1 MTSQLDTGPSSELWR
16 YGIEDLERLPFA
28 GHGVWRSIGPAPLIV
43 TGDQPAKASDPMPA
57 RWSTSPSI
65 PPAETLSTSTSPHNG
80 GVWKS
85 VNGGGSWQ
93 PLTDLLPSSSI
104 GAVAIDPGDPKIV
117 YAGTGNLFDGSNGIP
132 KATGLFKSVDGGI
145 TWAHMDGGL
154 LASVFA
160 DHGINR
166 IVCPAPNALF
176 VACDIGL
183 FFSKDGGVSF
193 GANHPNYDDGQAVRG
208 GFISSLIGDNNAIR
222 QATHHEC
229 RRRWFDRHHRRGPRF
244 SDRRSRLHRR
254 CPAHPCRQRSVDHRS
269 HR

>member
-1 MTSQLDTGPSSELWR
+1 MANSEP
-16 YGIEDLERLPFA
+16 GAGTKTERLPFA
-28 GHGVWRSIGPAPLIV
+28 GRGVWRSIGPAPLIV
-43 TGDQPAKASDPMPA
+43 TGDQAGQGIGPDAGEVVDVAIDPSGGDNLNVYIA
-57 RWSTSPSI
+57 TN
-65 PPAETLSTSTSPHNG
+65 NG

-85 VNGGGSWQ
+85 VNGGASWQ

-176 VACDIGL
+176 VA
-183 FFSKDGGVSF
+183 SER
-193 GANHPNYDDGQAVRG
+193 PAVLLQG
-208 GFISSLIGDNNAIR
+208 
-222 QATHHEC
+222 
-229 RRRWFDRHHRRGPRF
+229 RRRQFRRESSELR
-244 SDRRSRLHRR
+244 
-254 CPAHPCRQRSVDHRS
+254 
-269 HR
+269 